1 MLEVGMTAEEIDFA
15 LLPSQ
20 DIEIPRFHRVMREA
34 REAGRVQPVRFAGMP
49 SWMVTHHDDVVD
61 VLKDEVHFSSRALHE
76 ANSFPVMGRN
86 VMGMEGEE
94 HRVNKALVSGPF
106 RREAVR
112 RYIEPVLRPLCHQL
126 IDGFAGRGEADLVA
140 EFTKGFPLAVICRLL
155 GLPVSDE
162 ANFQRYAMALIAF
175 AFVPEEALDAAA
187 KFNVYLGPLLE
198 QRRAHPGDDLLS
210 QLAVG
215 ELGDARLTDEEVM
228 TFVRVIFATGTD
240 TTYNAVG
247 SLIHALLTHPE
258 TVEPVRQDASA
269 RAAAIEEL
277 VRWNGPV
284 GVLPR
289 ICPADVDLLGQP
301 VPAGSTVLVG
311 LASANRDPAVFDRP
325 DDFDIERDLSGHIA
339 FGFGQHFCLG
349 AWLARAEMDVAI
361 EVLLERLPGLKL
373 TEEPRFIGAVLRGP
387 DRLPVTFDT

>member
-1 MLEVGMTAEEIDFA
+1 MTAEEIDFA

-20 DIEIPRFHRVMREA
+20 DIEIAGFHQVMTEA
-34 REAGRVQPVRFAGMP
+34 RQAGRIQPVRFAGMP
-49 SWMVTHHDDVVD
+49 SWMVTRHADVID
-61 VLKDEVHFSSRALHE
+61 VLKDEVHFSSKALHE

-86 VMGMEGEE
+86 LMGMEGDE

-126 IDGFAGRGEADLVA
+126 IDGFAERGEADLVA

-155 GLPVSDE
+155 GLPVEDE

-198 QRRAHPGDDLLS
+198 QRREHPGDDLLS

-215 ELGDARLTDEEVM
+215 DLAGQRLTDEEVM

-258 TVEPVRQDASA
+258 TVDPVRRDPAA
-269 RAAAIEEL
+269 RAAAIEEV

-289 ICPADVDLLGQP
+289 ICPNDVELMGQAI
-301 VPAGSTVLVG
+301 PAGSTLLIG
-311 LASANRDPAVFDRP
+311 LAAANRDPSVFAHP
-325 DDFDIERDLSGHIA
+325 DEFDIERDMAGHIA

-361 EVLLERLPGLKL
+361 EVLLERLRGLRL
-373 TEEPRFIGAVLRGP
+373 VEEPRFIGAVLRGP